1 MKPFVVVSSSGSN
14 WAGGGQ
20 PPLLEAGFEVDH
32 PVGALDSGKV
42 TAVMRMAPTV
52 SHTEAMNI
60 PLLRWMIWCRTVID
74 WGAPRTRAGDV
85 KTVWRLTTLLARR
98 WAVL

>member
-20 PPLLEAGFEVDH
+20 PPLLEAGFGVDH

-42 TAVMRMAPTV
+42 TAVMRMGATV
-52 SHTEAMNI
+52 SHTEAMI
-60 PLLRWMIWCRTVID
+60 MAARRWMVWCRTVID
-74 WGAPRTRAGDV
+74 WGASRTRTGDV
-85 KTVWRLTTLLARR
+85 KTVWRLTTLLAR
-98 WAVL
+98 

>member
-1 MKPFVVVSSSGSN
+1 LQRHFELGRPFLASPHEALRRRFVVGPN

-42 TAVMRMAPTV
+42 TAVMRMGATV
-52 SHTEAMNI
+52 SHTEAVIMAAR
-60 PLLRWMIWCRTVID
+60 RWVVWCWTVID
-74 WGAPRTRAGDV
+74 W
-85 KTVWRLTTLLARR
+85 RLRELGPAM
-98 WAVL
+98 

>member
-1 MKPFVVVSSSGSN
+1 AILNSAGPSWQAPMKPFVVVSSSGSN

-42 TAVMRMAPTV
+42 IAVMRMAPTV
-52 SHTEAMNI
+52 SHTEAVIMAAR
-60 PLLRWMIWCRTVID
+60 RWVVWCWTVID
-74 WGAPRTRAGDV
+74 W
-85 KTVWRLTTLLARR
+85 RLRELGPAM
-98 WAVL
+98 